1 MSGFRKT
8 ALAASAMVMVA
19 LAVPAQAGWT
29 PVRTEIIRDDI
40 EALEHAIDKA
50 DRKDRISEREAA
62 NLRARVHGARR
73 LRALRRVG
81 RRSLRAGVHLR
92 DPLHD
97 PRRGRTLRGVRRGR
111 LRRGGRVR
119 AALRDAGS
127 PGVLRRAR
135 RRRV

>member
-8 ALAASAMVMVA
+8 VLAASAMVMVA

-62 NLRARVHGARR
+62 NLRARVHGLRQQFRAFNANGLSRAEMKKLEKRINNIRSR
-73 LRALRRVG
+73 LQMEKVDWDR
-81 RRSLRAGVHLR
+81 H
-92 DPLHD
+92 
-97 PRRGRTLRGVRRGR
+97 
-111 LRRGGRVR
+111 
-119 AALRDAGS
+119 
-127 PGVLRRAR
+127 PG
-135 RRRV
+135 